1 MEKRV
6 RVGVVDPHPLFR
18 EGVIR
23 TLAAQ
28 EDMAITGQGGA
39 VDDIIRIARES
50 VPDVIVLEP
59 NFPGGITAIRTVAV
73 AYPTVNVLVLTALA
87 DKGFLAAAMAGG
99 ARGYLLKSASGPE
112 LIGTVRALSCGEI
125 FGSPGRAANQLDGGE
140 TNPSVN
146 GMDLGPAASLT
157 KREQELLAFLS
168 RGLTNREIGMEL
180 ELTENTVKYYLN
192 RLMKKLKVRNRVEA
206 AMLAQERV
214 LG

>member
-1 MEKRV
+1 MVKRV

-28 EDMAITGQGGA
+28 DDMAIIGQGGN
-39 VDDIIRIARES
+39 VDDVIRIARES

-112 LIGTVRALSCGEI
+112 LVGTVRALSCGET
-125 FGSPGRAANQLDGGE
+125 FESPGRAAQDEGE
-140 TNPSVN
+140 ASLLVDR
-146 GMDLGPAASLT
+146 MDLGPAASLT
-157 KREQELLAFLS
+157 RREQELLTFLS

-206 AMLAQERV
+206 AMLAQDRV